1 MDERTVFE
9 EDGNVRRE
17 YTHMNLRKAYHSL
30 RRNIPHLFVFEEW
43 KELDIP
49 NTTNCLDGH
58 FSDLKNKLRYLNG
71 MKRERKIKVILE
83 YFNS

>member
-1 MDERTVFE
+1 
-9 EDGNVRRE
+9 
-17 YTHMNLRKAYHSL
+17 MNLRKAYHSL

-43 KELDIP
+43 KELD
-49 NTTNCLDGH
+49 CLDGH
-58 FSDLKNKLRYLNG
+58 FSDLKNKLRNHNG

>member
-1 MDERTVFE
+1 
-9 EDGNVRRE
+9 
-17 YTHMNLRKAYHSL
+17 MNLRKAYHSL

-58 FSDLKNKLRYLNG
+58 FSDLKNKLRNHNG